1 MDRIEAP
8 RYPWFLREKP
18 GFDESR
24 DGLEG
29 SFYSKPAELALRR
42 PELPFKLTHW
52 NVCAKTLCLHSR
64 NRLFRNSHSI

>member
-18 GFDESR
+18 GFDESG

-42 PELPFKLTHW
+42 PELPFKLTH
-52 NVCAKTLCLHSR
+52 
-64 NRLFRNSHSI
+64 